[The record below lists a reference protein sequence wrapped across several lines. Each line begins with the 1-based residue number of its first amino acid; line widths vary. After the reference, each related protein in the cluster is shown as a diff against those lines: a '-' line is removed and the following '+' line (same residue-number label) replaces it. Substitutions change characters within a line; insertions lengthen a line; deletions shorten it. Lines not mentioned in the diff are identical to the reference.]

1 MAERDGLEL
10 PTGNRRFTR
19 RSLLLAGAQAAGLS
33 LVGWR
38 LFGLQVLE
46 RGHYAPIAEENRI
59 NLQILAPRRGRIL
72 DVAGRP
78 LADNEAVFRATVTPS
93 LVKDLHDVL
102 GRVQQILPLSDKDVA
117 DILRRAKRQ
126 RSNVPIVIATEL
138 AFDQIAKINL
148 FAPSLPGIATGTSW
162 RRRYHGGDA
171 IGHVVGFVGSVESL
185 SVDDDAVLR
194 LPEMKIGKT
203 GAEAGFESEL
213 RGLGGTQKI
222 EVDARGRIV
231 RKLETVEP
239 ANGRDIT
246 LSIDADLQEQVLA
259 RLQRE
264 RCAAAVVLDIK
275 SGAILV
281 SSSAPGFDPASI
293 AGGISI
299 ADWQKLTTAEDKPL
313 LNRVVAGQ
321 YAPGSTFK
329 VVTAL
334 AALEA
339 GVVLPTERIPCPG
352 HYDFAGEVYPC
363 WKPDGHGELTLHDA
377 LRCACD
383 VYFYEIARRTGIDR
397 LASMAR
403 RLGLGTIYDFGLPDE
418 KAGVIPDPNWK
429 RGDLGVAWL
438 GGETLLT
445 GIGQGYVQATPLQL
459 ALMTA
464 RIAAGRIVLP
474 SIRKTTSPPDS
485 DFATLSIDAAH
496 LELVRAGMLGAV
508 NDDGGAGK
516 SAKRGAGRPPIAGE
530 VGSSWIGSGRTQ
542 GDPRRE
548 GSARDHSLF
557 VAFAPANV
565 PRYAI
570 ATVVEHAGDGNAAAA
585 PLARDVL
592 NFVLDHNDR
601 NQSGKNASGDG
612 PAAAPRTNGTAG

>member
-102 GRVQQILPLSDKDVA
+102 GRVQQILPLSNKDVA

-239 ANGRDIT
+239 ANG
-246 LSIDADLQEQVLA
+246 
-259 RLQRE
+259 
-264 RCAAAVVLDIK
+264 
-275 SGAILV
+275 
-281 SSSAPGFDPASI
+281 
-293 AGGISI
+293 
-299 ADWQKLTTAEDKPL
+299 
-313 LNRVVAGQ
+313 
-321 YAPGSTFK
+321 
-329 VVTAL
+329 
-334 AALEA
+334 
-339 GVVLPTERIPCPG
+339 
-352 HYDFAGEVYPC
+352 
-363 WKPDGHGELTLHDA
+363 
-377 LRCACD
+377 
-383 VYFYEIARRTGIDR
+383 
-397 LASMAR
+397 
-403 RLGLGTIYDFGLPDE
+403 
-418 KAGVIPDPNWK
+418 
-429 RGDLGVAWL
+429 
-438 GGETLLT
+438 
-445 GIGQGYVQATPLQL
+445 
-459 ALMTA
+459 
-464 RIAAGRIVLP
+464 
-474 SIRKTTSPPDS
+474 
-485 DFATLSIDAAH
+485 
-496 LELVRAGMLGAV
+496 
-508 NDDGGAGK
+508 
-516 SAKRGAGRPPIAGE
+516 
-530 VGSSWIGSGRTQ
+530 
-542 GDPRRE
+542 
-548 GSARDHSLF
+548 
-557 VAFAPANV
+557 
-565 PRYAI
+565 
-570 ATVVEHAGDGNAAAA
+570 
-585 PLARDVL
+585 
-592 NFVLDHNDR
+592 
-601 NQSGKNASGDG
+601 
-612 PAAAPRTNGTAG
+612 

>member
-1 MAERDGLEL
+1 MSERDGLAPIRE
-10 PTGNRRFTR
+10 RRFTR

-33 LVGWR
+33 LIGWR

-78 LADNEAVFRATVTPS
+78 LADNEAIFRATVTPS
-93 LVKDLHDVL
+93 LVADLHDVL
-102 GRVQQILPLSDKDVA
+102 ARVQQILPLDDKDVA
-117 DILRRAKRQ
+117 EILRRAKRQ

-162 RRRYHGGDA
+162 RRRYHGGEA

-194 LPEMKIGKT
+194 LPEMKIGKI
-203 GAEAGFESEL
+203 GAEAGFEAEL
-213 RGLGGTQKI
+213 RGSGGTQKI

-231 RKLETVEP
+231 RKLETIEP
-239 ANGRDIT
+239 VNGRDIT
-246 LSIDADLQEQVLA
+246 LSIDANLQEQVFA

-264 RCAAAVVLDIK
+264 RCAAAVVLDVK

-313 LNRVVAGQ
+313 LNRAVAGQ

-339 GVVLPTERIPCPG
+339 GVVSPTERIACPG
-352 HYDFAGEVYPC
+352 HYNFDGEVYSC
-363 WKPDGHGELTLHDA
+363 WKPEGHGKLTLHDA

-383 VYFYEIARRTGIDR
+383 VYFYETARRTGIDR
-397 LASMAR
+397 LAAMAR

-464 RIAAGRIVLP
+464 RIAAGRSVLP

-485 DFATLSIDAAH
+485 DFATLSLNTLH
-496 LELVRAGMLGAV
+496 LELVRAGMLAAV
-508 NDDGGAGK
+508 NDEDG
-516 SAKRGAGRPPIAGE
+516 SAKSVKLGAGRPAVAGE
-530 VGSSWIGSGRTQ
+530 AGSSWTGTGRAQ
-542 GDPRRE
+542 GGPRRE
-548 GSARDHSLF
+548 GSMRDHSLF
-557 VAFAPANV
+557 IAFAPADA
-565 PRYAI
+565 PRFAI

-585 PLARDVL
+585 SLARDVL
-592 NFVLDHNDR
+592 NLLLDHNDR
-601 NQSGKNASGDG
+601 NQSRKNASGDR
-612 PAAAPRTNGTAG
+612 PAAAPRTTGTAG